1 MSEERILSDIV
12 WTPERGMAEPEVR
25 GIAWNNFLLSDGMYD
40 GKWRTDAG
48 IRITPDTALQ
58 STVVLACCRIL
69 AETIGSLPIHIYRRT
84 PNGGREIASEIP
96 LYKVLTFAPNSW
108 QTKYEFFEQLVMT
121 ICLWGNSYT
130 RIKSGR
136 YGSVS
141 ELDNLHPSNMDV
153 ERLENGRLRYSYT
166 NPETGRIERY
176 TQDQIMHC
184 RWTPEPDGIKG
195 MVPVEVGREAIAL
208 ARACEIHASKFW
220 ANNARPGIVLQTEG
234 TISAEAAQQLR
245 ENWNRIH
252 RGVESA
258 YQTAILTNG
267 LKATEIGFTN
277 EASQFNASRA
287 FQSEEIARIY
297 RLPLHL
303 VQGQSGGNLEVAGQ
317 EFVTYTLVP
326 WLRRI
331 ESAISRSLIYNDD
344 VFFAEFDV
352 RGLLRGDSNSRAS
365 YYSTMISLGI
375 YSINDC
381 RRLENLPPL
390 GPDGDHH
397 FVAMNVQ
404 TLADAVKPK
413 PDPMAAMMGG
423 GGAPPAVPKGVP
435 SLPGVKTGEA
445 PPESVKGEASEKKP
459 TTPAL
464 ADGDLV
470 TWGDGNV
477 GEVKHVMD
485 SGTLDLKSG
494 EKIEVEEGQPVALVE
509 DESGEEHGVP
519 VSQLKKV
526 TREQAVEGRSAD
538 CGRQDGG
545 KFGPKNNCA
554 AEDGVATQ
562 EPPKKGKALSGSLPD
577 SIPVGSDILK
587 ARVPFKSSGSTKNSD
602 FVTPPSDDAAKAA
615 LDKNQQLKYG
625 AHREKEEGYPMSL
638 RIDIKAFENKGT
650 YVVTAHEKVDGLT
663 VGTPIG
669 YDNIIRLSGPVQFK
683 SKEDNATLI
692 ATGNSKKSP
701 IATVTGGFSK
711 SKEIPADID
720 SWTAVGYDPKKAAY
734 FYDKKTGEEVVG
746 GQDSVS
752 VGNTVFVRKPTYGNA
767 KDPSKKPRVATH
779 DYRNASFWGLESR
792 ADDCG
797 RQEGG
802 KFGPNNDCAK
812 GDGSGSSSQPSSG
825 GKPAPAE
832 PVTTL
837 DLSKLLQKIAENPE
851 GFTLDPLS
859 AEQPADGIMVSQF
872 SNDSKRSVKIKAS
885 EILEDSGADAFRAWF
900 SRNSDL
906 LAGDPSR
913 FIGGWKTG
921 DDFYID
927 VATRFPPDKAEE
939 ALEAGRDAGQLAVF
953 NLGTFKETWVK
964 YSDED
969 TRKPDGWDSG
979 FARARK
985 DSTVKQVYG
994 DSSTDLQEEDWADEL
1009 TKHGN
1014 KTVRYY
1020 NGESEEAT
1028 SNEQYREIRRPD
1040 EAHDHRGLQGVS
1052 GLSGEGRG
1060 VAGEDARQEVVRGQ
1074 PGSGSGVVQGSAGTS
1089 EEVRG
1094 LSGELLSVE
1103 AESREDD
1110 GCGRGNEGEFGP
1122 GNTCA
1127 AEDGSSASPEKEGG
1141 SKSSQSNFAD
1151 RIAKGEKASKVLQ
1164 EAGFRRMN
1172 FSGIDRA
1179 LAKADDATRE
1189 RIVRDLEG
1197 LGEAIKIEPR
1207 LANVAIRV
1215 GTMESIL
1222 ASRTELA
1229 AEAVDRGHG
1238 KSYFVLG
1245 LADAKTKSISIFT
1258 DEPPDF
1264 IATGGVAAGGNR
1276 AAVAIHEMA
1285 HIDHLEGAMRK
1296 FPHPGESELPG
1307 VSEEDYATEMA
1318 NAEAKKLLRGNK
1330 ELRSKIKS
1338 VSKYAATSP
1347 FEAVAEYT
1355 AAVKLGV
1362 MKNDP
1367 DLDNF
1372 CEAIGAKPPK
1382 RRA

>member
-69 AETIGSLPIHIYRRT
+69 AETIGSLPIHIYRRL
-84 PNGGREIASEIP
+84 PNGGREIAAEIP

-220 ANNARPGIVLQTEG
+220 ANSARPGIVLQTEG

-381 RRLENLPPL
+381 RQLENLPPL

-459 TTPAL
+459 TPPAL

-470 TWGDGNV
+470 TWGDGKV

-485 SGTLDLKSG
+485 RGTLDLKSG

-538 CGRQDGG
+538 CGRQEGG
-545 KFGPKNNCA
+545 RFGPKNDCA
-554 AEDGVATQ
+554 SDGDAAS
-562 EPPKKGKALSGSLPD
+562 PKAAAKSFPKEIAAGDPLLKKHVPFT
-577 SIPVGSDILK
+577 PVGGT
-587 ARVPFKSSGSTKNSD
+587 RNSD
-602 FVTPPSDDAAKAA
+602 FAKPASDDALKAA
-615 LDKNQQLKYG
+615 IAAAKGERLAERYG
-625 AHREKEEGYPMSL
+625 KPRELPDGSPVAI
-638 RIDIKAFENKGT
+638 RIDVPTFKKSGA
-650 YVVTAHEKVDGLT
+650 YAVTVHKSTKSGFDPSPVGYDSVARLDGL
-663 VGTPIG
+663 V
-669 YDNIIRLSGPVQFK
+669 VFE
-683 SKEDNATLI
+683 SKEDDAALV
-692 ATGNSKKSP
+692 ASGLSQKFP
-701 IATVTGGFSK
+701 LATVKGSFSK
-711 SKEIPADID
+711 DRSIPDDID
-720 SWTAVGYDPKKAAY
+720 DWTPVGYDPQKAAY
-734 FYDKKTGEEVVG
+734 FYDKRTGDEVTG
-746 GQDSVS
+746 GTDTVS
-752 VGNTVFVRKPTYGNA
+752 VGNSVFVRKPTYA
-767 KDPSKKPRVATH
+767 KNP
-779 DYRNASFWGLESR
+779 RNAGKQYRSAGFWGLESR
-792 ADDCG
+792 DCG
-797 RQEGG
+797 RDENGR
-802 KFGPNNDCAK
+802 FGSDNDCAK

-832 PVTTL
+832 PVTNL

-859 AEQPADGIMVSQF
+859 AESPNDGIMVSEF
-872 SNDSKRSVKIKAS
+872 SNDSVRSVKIKAS
-885 EILEDSGADAFRAWF
+885 EIKSPESLLKF
-900 SRNSDL
+900 SQWYSNNSDL
-906 LAGDPSR
+906 LVGDPNR
-913 FIGGWKTG
+913 FVGGWRTG

-927 VATRFPPDKAEE
+927 VSTRFPPEKAEQ
-939 ALEAGRDAGQLAVF
+939 ALEAGRKSGQLAVF
-953 NLGTFKETWVK
+953 NLGTFKETWVQ
-964 YSDED
+964 YDD
-969 TRKPDGWDSG
+969 GDPQKPKEWDSG

-985 DSTVKQVYG
+985 DATVKQVYG
-994 DSSTDLQEEDWADEL
+994 DSTPAIQDENWADEL
-1009 TKHGN
+1009 TKHGK
-1014 KTVRYY
+1014 KTVRNY

-1028 SNEQYREIRRPD
+1028 EHDRHSTIRHSD
-1040 EAHDHRGLQGVS
+1040 EAHDHRGLPRVPE
-1052 GLSGEGRG
+1052 LSGEGRG
-1060 VAGEDARQEVVRGQ
+1060 VEGGETRPGVVRRRTGEVAA
-1074 PGSGSGVVQGSAGTS
+1074 PVQGPAGTS

-1094 LSGELLSVE
+1094 LISEVLAVSGSLPKVEVRDIGKAIAFYSSTGDTIYVSPEARSLQDSVDSGWLSQNNPILHELAHRHHLIADVESYLSPRLFSADERSLIESEVSRFAATNSVE
-1103 AESREDD
+1103 
-1110 GCGRGNEGEFGP
+1110 F
-1122 GNTCA
+1122 
-1127 AEDGSSASPEKEGG
+1127 
-1141 SKSSQSNFAD
+1141 
-1151 RIAKGEKASKVLQ
+1151 V
-1164 EAGFRRMN
+1164 
-1172 FSGIDRA
+1172 
-1179 LAKADDATRE
+1179 
-1189 RIVRDLEG
+1189 
-1197 LGEAIKIEPR
+1197 
-1207 LANVAIRV
+1207 
-1215 GTMESIL
+1215 
-1222 ASRTELA
+1222 
-1229 AEAVDRGHG
+1229 AEALSG
-1238 KSYFVLG
+1238 YW
-1245 LADAKTKSISIFT
+1245 
-1258 DEPPDF
+1258 
-1264 IATGGVAAGGNR
+1264 
-1276 AAVAIHEMA
+1276 
-1285 HIDHLEGAMRK
+1285 EGRQ
-1296 FPHPGESELPG
+1296 FGDDIRRL
-1307 VSEEDYATEMA
+1307 VSECT
-1318 NAEAKKLLRGNK
+1318 NGKVTL
-1330 ELRSKIKS
+1330 
-1338 VSKYAATSP
+1338 
-1347 FEAVAEYT
+1347 
-1355 AAVKLGV
+1355 
-1362 MKNDP
+1362 
-1367 DLDNF
+1367 
-1372 CEAIGAKPPK
+1372 
-1382 RRA
+1382 